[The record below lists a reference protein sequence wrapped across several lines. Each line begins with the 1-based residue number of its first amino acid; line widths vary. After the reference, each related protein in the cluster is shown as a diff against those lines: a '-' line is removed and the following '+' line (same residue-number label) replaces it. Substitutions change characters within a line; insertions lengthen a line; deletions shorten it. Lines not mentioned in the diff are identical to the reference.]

1 MVLSPYYTGLT
12 GKAASR
18 LPSVTEIILPYNSKN
33 SISRMLFMKSL
44 NYFFQNDQFL
54 IILLILGLILQ
65 PSDENRAMENEVR
78 CLQDKLD
85 THDKGGK

>member
-44 NYFFQNDQFL
+44 NYFFKMISF
-54 IILLILGLILQ
+54 
-65 PSDENRAMENEVR
+65 
-78 CLQDKLD
+78 
-85 THDKGGK
+85 

>member
-33 SISRMLFMKSL
+33 SISRMLFMKSPRL
-44 NYFFQNDQFL
+44 KLMDKINL
-54 IILLILGLILQ
+54 KKKLKLLI
-65 PSDENRAMENEVR
+65 V
-78 CLQDKLD
+78 
-85 THDKGGK
+85 GK

>member
-33 SISRMLFMKSL
+33 SISRKLFMRSRKNISIIV
-44 NYFFQNDQFL
+44 QFL
-54 IILLILGLILQ
+54 IFLLILGPILQ
-65 PSDENRAMENEVR
+65 PSDENRAPENEVR